1 MNDIHVGKIAAE
13 LKVASRQVASAAALL
28 SEGATV
34 PFIARYRKEAT
45 GSLDEVAL
53 AGIRDRLAQ
62 LADLDDRR
70 AAIVRSLEER
80 GLLTDELSA
89 AVAAAETMTALED
102 VYAPY
107 RPKRRTRATVARE
120 AGLEPLAD
128 VIVANQATV
137 KPLDEAA
144 AFVSA
149 ERNVPDAEAALAG
162 ARDILAE
169 RFSDDAAARASL
181 RQLCW
186 AQGAVRS
193 VVVPGKE
200 DEGAKF
206 KDYFDCTEPISSI
219 PSHRLLAIRRGE
231 AEGVLRVHIAPP
243 EDAALRILERLFVQ
257 SPGTPGGE
265 QVRLAA
271 HDSYGRLL
279 GPAIESEIRVDS
291 KKKADAEAIR
301 VFADNLRQLLL
312 APPLGQ
318 RSVLA
323 IDPGFRTGCKVA
335 CLDPQGRLLHH
346 DVVYPTAA
354 SPAQVKVA
362 GHTILALADRFKVEA
377 IAIGNGTASRETEQ
391 FVRGLGLPSSI
402 VIAVVNESGASIYS
416 ASDVA
421 REEFPDHDLTVR
433 GAISI
438 GRRLADP
445 LSELVKLDPKSIGVG
460 QYQHDVD
467 QASLKRGLDDVVVS
481 CVNGVGVELNT
492 ASKQLLSYVSGLG
505 PTLVGRIVA
514 RRNEQGAY
522 RSRQDLL
529 RVPRLGPKAFEQC
542 AGFLRIRGGDHPLDA
557 SAVHPESY
565 AIVDRMARDLGCQV
579 GDLLADASARARIAP
594 EKYVTETVGLPTLT
608 DILAELAKPGRDPRQ
623 AFEAFSFQDGIEKIE
638 DLRPGLKLPGIVTN
652 VTAFGAFVDIGVH
665 QDGLVHVSQL
675 ADRFVKDP
683 AEVVKVQQKV
693 TVTVLEVD
701 LPRRRIALSMR
712 TGAQPAQ
719 PRESRLSPGAARP
732 APSPVPRPQGP
743 PPPKPNATGTAF
755 SNAFADAFNKRN
767 R

>member
-1 MNDIHVGKIAAE
+1 VSGTYDGKIAGE
-13 LKVASRQVASAAALL
+13 LKVAPRQVAAVAALL
-28 SEGATV
+28 TDGATV

-45 GSLDEVAL
+45 GSLDEVA
-53 AGIRDRLAQ
+53 ITQVRDRLAQ
-62 LADLDDRR
+62 LTELDERR
-70 AAIVRSLEER
+70 AAIIKSLQER
-80 GLLTDELSA
+80 DLLTDELAA
-89 AVAAAETMTALED
+89 AVAAAEAMTALED
-102 VYAPY
+102 VFAPH
-107 RPKRRTRATVARE
+107 RPKRRTRATLAKE

-128 VIVANQATV
+128 LIVANQATV
-137 KPLDEAA
+137 RPLDEAA
-144 AFVSA
+144 AFVNA

-181 RQLCW
+181 RQLYW
-186 AQGAVRS
+186 ARGAVMS
-193 VVVPGKE
+193 AVVPGKE

-206 KDYFDCTEPISSI
+206 RDYFDSSEPVSSI

-231 AEGVLRVHIAPP
+231 AEGFLRVHIEPP
-243 EDAALRILERLFVQ
+243 VEAARLILERLFLTA
-257 SPGTPGGE
+257 PGTPGGE

-271 HDSYGRLL
+271 HDSYKRLL
-279 GPAIESEIRVDS
+279 SSAIEGEIRAES

-301 VFADNLRQLLL
+301 VFSDNLRQLLL

-318 RSVLA
+318 RTVLA
-323 IDPGFRTGCKVA
+323 IDPGFRTGCKVV
-335 CLDPQGRLLHH
+335 CLDQQGRLLHH
-346 DVVYPTAA
+346 DVIYPTAA

-362 GHTILALADRFKVEA
+362 GDTVLALAHRFKVEA
-377 IAIGNGTASRETEQ
+377 IAIGNGTASREAEQ
-391 FVRGLGLPSSI
+391 FVRSLGLPSSI
-402 VIAVVNESGASIYS
+402 IIAVVNESGASIYS

-421 REEFPDHDLTVR
+421 REEFPDHDVTVR

-445 LSELVKLDPKSIGVG
+445 LAELVKLDPKSIGVG

-467 QASLKRGLDDVVVS
+467 QSALKRGLDDVVVS

-505 PTLVGRIVA
+505 PSLAGKIVA
-514 RRNEQGAY
+514 HRDEKGPY

-565 AIVDRMARDLGCQV
+565 GIVDRMANDLGCHV
-579 GDLLADASARARIAP
+579 GDLLRDASLRARLAP
-594 EKYVTETVGLPTLT
+594 ERYVTETVGLPTLT

-623 AFEAFSFQDGIEKIE
+623 EFEAFRFQDGVETIE
-638 DLRPGLKLPGIVTN
+638 DLQPGMRLPGIVTN

-665 QDGLVHVSQL
+665 QDGLAHVSQL

-701 LPRRRIALSMR
+701 LPRRRIALSMK
-712 TGAQPAQ
+712 TGAKA
-719 PRESRLSPGAARP
+719 ADVARP
-732 APSPVPRPQGP
+732 AANTP
-743 PPPKPNATGTAF
+743 F
-755 SNAFADAFNKRN
+755 SNAFADAFGKRTK
-767 R
+767 